1 MGLQLNERMKTGRWR
16 TVGAA
21 CVSLLFAAG
30 CGAQAGVEAPSSAE
44 VVADVR
50 SDLAAWSGTLEDR
63 QAAEVVTSAMLNKAL
78 DDCLADRGFDR
89 FDWKD
94 SIFPVTTPNLLNS
107 PWLIGPEEK
116 LFSAEIELAARAT
129 RVEEQLNNPPERP
142 AEEVRA
148 EDECLAPGVR
158 DSASDSEV
166 AAVTTPAGLVEL
178 EATWGEHLAE
188 GLADLGDVREFTRC
202 VEDQKSPA
210 LNGRRLE
217 DLDLLANERATSLG
231 LDDGDLRGLQEFRAW
246 ELSVVEALRACVE
259 PQYDDAVTLLAELS
273 TSFHER
279 HRAEVENLEQHWS
292 KVRKDADV
300 LAVGQ

>member
-1 MGLQLNERMKTGRWR
+1 M
-16 TVGAA
+16 
-21 CVSLLFAAG
+21 
-30 CGAQAGVEAPSSAE
+30 
-44 VVADVR
+44 
-50 SDLAAWSGTLEDR
+50 
-63 QAAEVVTSAMLNKAL
+63 
-78 DDCLADRGFDR
+78 
-89 FDWKD
+89 
-94 SIFPVTTPNLLNS
+94 
-107 PWLIGPEEK
+107 
-116 LFSAEIELAARAT
+116 
-129 RVEEQLNNPPERP
+129 EEQLNNPPERP

-217 DLDLLANERATSLG
+217 DLDLLANERATGLG

-292 KVRKDADV
+292 KVRGRGRAGCRAIAATPFTASSPHGALKGTTTETDYGCSTCVASTWW
-300 LAVGQ
+300 